1 MFRKF
6 RILVLLLIL
15 ATVGLAAWRAEQR
28 LHAWEHSIHVA
39 VYPVAG
45 DDSPATREFVRT
57 LDSDSFAEIGEW
69 LQTQSNRHG
78 RTVLQPVVLR
88 GAAPLSERPPLPP
101 PHPSALEAIRWS
113 LELRWWAGRHDAIG
127 GPQPDIRLFVLFHD
141 PEQTPL
147 LPHSTGLEKGGIGLI
162 HAFASRQQSRQNAVV
177 IAHEL
182 LHTFGARDR
191 YDPATLQP
199 LWPAGYGEP
208 EREPR
213 LPQRY
218 AEIMGGRIALAADR
232 AEIPESLGETVIG
245 TVTAGEIGLV
255 RKGGR

>member
-1 MFRKF
+1 MFRQL

-15 ATVGLAAWRAEQR
+15 ATVALAAWRAERR
-28 LHAWEHSIHVA
+28 LGAWEHSIHVA

-45 DDSPATREFVRT
+45 DDSPATRDFVRA
-57 LDSDSFAEIGEW
+57 LEADSFAEIAEW
-69 LQTQSNRHG
+69 LQAQTTRHG
-78 RTVLQPVVLR
+78 RPVLQPVVLR
-88 GAAPLSERPPLPP
+88 VAAPLSARPPLPP
-101 PHPSALEAIRWS
+101 PHPSMLEAIRWS

-127 GPQPDIRLFVLFHD
+127 GPKPDIRLFVLFHD
-141 PEQTPL
+141 PAQTPL
-147 LPHSTGLEKGGIGLI
+147 LPHSTGLEKGRIGLI

-182 LHTFGARDR
+182 LHTFGASDK

-208 EREPR
+208 QRGPR

-232 AEIPESLGETVIG
+232 AEIPDSLGETVIG
-245 TVTAGEIGLV
+245 TVTAGEIGLTG
-255 RKGGR
+255 KGDR